1 MDRVQKLLFE
11 KQDLKYK
18 AFHQKLMPTINPD
31 LVIGVRVPDIRN
43 LAKSLPEC
51 EKEKFLNSLPHKF
64 YEENM
69 LHAQI
74 LCGLK
79 DYDECIEKVKSFL
92 PFVDNWAVCDSLKP
106 KVFKKHKEQLLKEI
120 KTWLKSSRTYE
131 VRFAVLMLMMHF
143 LKENFS
149 DEIFD
154 LVKNIK
160 SEEYYINMMIAWFF
174 ATALCYQNEK
184 VLEILKSKTLSVW
197 VHNKTIQKA
206 GESLRISSE
215 KKEYLKTLKR

>member
-1 MDRVQKLLFE
+1 MDKIQNLLFE
-11 KQDLKYK
+11 RQDLKYK
-18 AFHQKLMPTINPD
+18 AFHQKLMPTINPN
-31 LVIGVRVPDIRN
+31 LVIGVRVPEIRK
-43 LAKSLPEC
+43 LAKTLPET
-51 EKEKFLNSLPHKF
+51 EKEEFLQALPHKF

-69 LHAQI
+69 LHSQI
-74 LCGLK
+74 LCGVRDFDACLK
-79 DYDECIEKVKSFL
+79 KVKSFL

-106 KVFKKHKEQLLKEI
+106 KVFKKHKEALLKEI

-131 VRFAVLMLMMHF
+131 VRFAVLMLMTHF

-184 VLEILKSKTLSVW
+184 VLEILKAKILSVW

-206 GESLRISSE
+206 VESFRISPE
-215 KKEYLKTLKR
+215 KKEYLKTLKQ

>member
-1 MDRVQKLLFE
+1 MWS
-11 KQDLKYK
+11 
-18 AFHQKLMPTINPD
+18 HPT
-31 LVIGVRVPDIRN
+31 
-43 LAKSLPEC
+43 
-51 EKEKFLNSLPHKF
+51 HKF

-79 DYDECIEKVKSFL
+79 DYDECINKVKSFL

-106 KVFKKHKEQLLKEI
+106 KVFKKHKEVLLKEI

-131 VRFAVLMLMMHF
+131 VRFAVLMLMTHF
-143 LKENFS
+143 LKESFS

-160 SEEYYINMMIAWFF
+160 SEEYYINMMISWFF
-174 ATALCYQNEK
+174 ATALCYECEK
-184 VLEILKSKTLSVW
+184 VIDILKSKTLAIW

-206 GESLRISSE
+206 VESFRISPE
-215 KKEYLKTLKR
+215 QKEFLKNLKR